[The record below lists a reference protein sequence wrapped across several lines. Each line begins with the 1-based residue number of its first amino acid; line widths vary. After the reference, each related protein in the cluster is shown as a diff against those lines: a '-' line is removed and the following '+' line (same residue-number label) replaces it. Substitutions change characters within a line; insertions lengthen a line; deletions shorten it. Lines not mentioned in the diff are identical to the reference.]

1 MAALSD
7 ILAKLVGLDSK
18 IEKLASLQ
26 GSADALAEIPGLKS
40 QVAALSADLTS
51 SRAEAETLRG
61 QVFAAVTAKEESDK
75 AASEATTA
83 AAALKAEVETLK
95 ANDKT
100 AAAKAR
106 EILAGVG
113 VPPIADSKKAAVG
126 QSMTRADFN
135 KMAPHARMEFVLSKG
150 KLID

>member
-1 MAALSD
+1 MASLSD
-7 ILAKLVGLDSK
+7 ILARIVGLDSK
-18 IEKLASLQ
+18 IEKLSALQ
-26 GSADALAEIPGLKS
+26 GNADALAQIPGLKS
-40 QVAALSADLTS
+40 QVATLSADLIS

-61 QVFAAVTAKEESDK
+61 QLSAAVTAKEASDK
-75 AASEATTA
+75 AASEATAA
-83 AAALKAEVETLK
+83 AAALKSEVDTLK

-100 AAAKAR
+100 ASAKAR

-113 VPPIADSKKAAVG
+113 VPPIAESKKAAVG

-135 KMAPHARMEFVLSKG
+135 KMSPHARMEFVLSKG

>member
-1 MAALSD
+1 MTLRDLAAS
-7 ILAKLVGLDSK
+7 ILGISSQVAELKALLGDKS
-18 IEKLASLQ
+18 
-26 GSADALAEIPGLKS
+26 ALAEIPGLKS

-61 QVFAAVTAKEESDK
+61 QVSAAVTAKEASDK

-83 AAALKAEVETLK
+83 ANALKADVETLK

-113 VPPIADSKKAAVG
+113 VPPVADSKKPVAG
-126 QSMTRADFN
+126 QVLNRSHFN
-135 KMAPHARMEFVLSKG
+135 ALSVSGKREFIKSG
-150 KLID
+150 GTLID

>member
-61 QVFAAVTAKEESDK
+61 QVSAAVTAKEASDK

-83 AAALKAEVETLK
+83 ANALKAEVETLK

-113 VPPIADSKKAAVG
+113 VPPVADSKKPAAG
-126 QSMTRADFN
+126 QVLNRAQFN
-135 KMAPHARMEFVLSKG
+135 ALSVSGKREFIKSG
-150 KLID
+150 GTLID